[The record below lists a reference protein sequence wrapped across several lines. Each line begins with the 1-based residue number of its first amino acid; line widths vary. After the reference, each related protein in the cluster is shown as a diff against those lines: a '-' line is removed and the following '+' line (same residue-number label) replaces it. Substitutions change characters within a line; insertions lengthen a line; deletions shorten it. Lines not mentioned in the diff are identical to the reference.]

1 MKIKTSFMIELEQ
14 MEAIERIK
22 KESNSYTSKGE
33 IIRDAITLFL
43 EIRGDEQ
50 AISEFVD
57 QFKEEGK

>member
-1 MKIKTSFMIELEQ
+1 MIELEQ

-22 KESNSYTSKGE
+22 KESNRYNSKGE

-57 QFKEEGK
+57 QFKEEEK